1 MSGQDLVLV
10 VLGILLCFAG
20 YSLFRSM
27 LPLWGF
33 LIGGWI
39 VYTLLPVFFPLQ
51 AGQMLYQIIAFAVG
65 GVIGAII
72 SMPLYYVIIFLSG
85 GALGMLFGILVG
97 ALIEVGGI
105 SSVPQLTTFT
115 TMSFPPMPQTA
126 LQFILMMVFGLIMGG
141 LAIGFQKFMICASSG
156 FLGAAAIMSGLTGTV
171 LLATTTDMS
180 RSAVMLTG
188 WLILGM
194 LGVLLQFRMMGEV

>member
-20 YSLFRSM
+20 YSMFRSM

-39 VYTLLPVFFPLQ
+39 VYTLFPSFFPLQ
-51 AGQMLYQIIAFAVG
+51 ANNIFYQIGAFAAG
-65 GVIGAII
+65 GIVGAII
-72 SMPLYYVIIFLSG
+72 STPLYYVIIFLSG
-85 GALGMLFGILVG
+85 GALGMLLGILTG
-97 ALIEVGGI
+97 ALFEVGGI
-105 SSVPQLTTFT
+105 SSIRQLSEFT
-115 TMSFPPMPQTA
+115 SMSFPPLPQTT
-126 LQFILMMVFGLIMGG
+126 LQFVLMMIFGLVLGG

-156 FLGAAAIMSGLTGTV
+156 FLGAAAIMTGLTGTV
-171 LLATTTDMS
+171 MLYTSTDMAQ
-180 RSAVMLTG
+180 SAVMLVG

-194 LGVLLQFRMMGEV
+194 VGVLLQFRMMGEV

>member
-51 AGQMLYQIIAFAVG
+51 AGQMLYQIIAFAAG